1 MAKTIIKLLFAA
13 ISFSILFIVST
24 ALLPFSQGFKELSS
38 FGNPFVL
45 LFILIST
52 AWTCFT
58 IFFVIKHTDYSG
70 KILFLNLLFVL
81 FFVQYFMTQIETL
94 FFGHAFIAISK
105 LDIILLML
113 TGLFPLLGVTAL
125 LVKFFQNKN
134 IIHERKKIN
143 IKDILLKLG
152 IIGIIYLCVYMLF
165 GYFVAWQFEELRLFY
180 TGSTEKLS
188 FWEKLANNIRT
199 NPIIFPFQILRG
211 ILFGIAIIPIK
222 NMVSKNK
229 ISFIISV
236 CLIYLCAAVVLIIPN
251 VLFPDMVRI
260 AHLIEMSSSML
271 LFGIIVGNILWN
283 RNDCKLKGEIG
294 R

>member
-1 MAKTIIKLLFAA
+1 MAKTIFKLLLAA
-13 ISFSILFIVST
+13 ILFSILFIAST
-24 ALLPFSQGFKELSS
+24 ALLPFSQGFRELGSS
-38 FGNPFVL
+38 GNPFVL
-45 LFILIST
+45 LFILISG

-70 KILFLNLLFVL
+70 KILILNLLFVL

-94 FFGHAFIAISK
+94 FFGHAFITLSK

-113 TGLFPLLGVTAL
+113 AGLLPLLGVTAL
-125 LVKFFQNKN
+125 LVKFFQNN
-134 IIHERKKIN
+134 GNNTVYEREKIN
-143 IKDILLKLG
+143 IKDIIIKLG
-152 IIGIIYLCVYMLF
+152 IIGITYLCVYMLF

-188 FWEKLANNIRT
+188 FWEKLANNIKT
-199 NPIIFPFQILRG
+199 HPIIFPFQILRG

-222 NMVSKNK
+222 NMVNKNK
-229 ISFIISV
+229 KAFLISV

-251 VLFPDMVRI
+251 VLFPDIVRI

-283 RNDCKLKGEIG
+283 RNDCIL
-294 R
+294 

>member
-1 MAKTIIKLLFAA
+1 MAKTIFKLLLAA
-13 ISFSILFIVST
+13 ILFSILFIVST
-24 ALLPFSQGFKELSS
+24 ALLPFSQGFRELGSS
-38 FGNPFVL
+38 GNPTVL
-45 LFILIST
+45 LFILISG

-58 IFFVIKHTDYSG
+58 IFFIIKHTDYSG

-94 FFGHAFIAISK
+94 FFGHAFFALSK

-113 TGLFPLLGVTAL
+113 AGLLPLLGVTAL
-125 LVKFFQNKN
+125 LVKFFQNNGNNTVYKR
-134 IIHERKKIN
+134 EKIN
-143 IKDILLKLG
+143 IKDIIIKLG
-152 IIGIIYLCVYMLF
+152 IIGITYLCVYMLF

-180 TGSTEKLS
+180 TGSNEKLS
-188 FWEKLANNIRT
+188 FLNQLAKNIKT

-222 NMVSKNK
+222 NMLSKNK
-229 ISFIISV
+229 ITFIISV
-236 CLIYLCAAVVLIIPN
+236 CLIYLCSAVVLIIPN

-283 RNDCKLKGEIG
+283 IKYFLRS
-294 R
+294 